1 MVRLALVAF
10 VLVAAG
16 SSAQGYVM
24 QVDGPFDVLRD
35 AGKSWSMDLVTGP
48 SLDQLSPTS
57 QGGPIECVVKDVSSR
72 TSKLVCSSL
81 SGKPPAIASLVLGTR
96 ELVYEG
102 EGVREL
108 RGAAT
113 RTAIEDQGN
122 ALALTFTGKVTT
134 SMQKSLQG
142 TNGSKADFKYSTAR
156 YSIDGVERAVLVSE
170 ATTTPAAT
178 TGTPK
183 PVAEQT
189 AAIFAPE
196 NGPVVLCRVR
206 AKETPAY
213 VCLRR
218 SSATLV
224 TQTPTTPASVDPL
237 ADQPADQ
244 PAKKK
249 TPSVSLARKKTRL
262 TTTLTPA
269 AVAKKVASAYLSGIK
284 SCYQATL
291 KSKPSST
298 GTLALVFTVNAVGKT
313 ESISAKSQDEKLS
326 TCVTAK
332 MKSWRFAIPQ
342 SEYGSPIAAVYEL
355 DFKLALK

>member
-1 MVRLALVAF
+1 MLRLALVAG
-10 VLVAAG
+10 VLVTAG
-16 SSAQGYVM
+16 SSAQGYVV

-35 AGKSWSMDLVTGP
+35 AQKSWKFDLVTGP
-48 SLDQLSPTS
+48 SLDQLTS
-57 QGGPIECVVKDVSSR
+57 VTSDPIECAVKDVTST
-72 TSKLVCSSL
+72 TSKLVCRSTT
-81 SGKPPAIASLVLGTR
+81 GKAPKLAALVLGTR
-96 ELVYEG
+96 ELVFEG

-113 RTAIEDQGN
+113 KDAIADQGN
-122 ALALTFTGKVTT
+122 ALALTFTGQLTT
-134 SMQKSLQG
+134 STQKSLQG
-142 TNGSKADFKYSTAR
+142 ATGSKADFKYSTAR
-156 YSIDGVERAVLVSE
+156 YSIEGVERAALVSE

-189 AAIFAPE
+189 AAIYAPE
-196 NGPVVLCRVR
+196 NGPVILCRVR

-218 SSATLV
+218 VSATLV
-224 TQTPTTPASVDPL
+224 ADKPTPADPI
-237 ADQPADQ
+237 ATDPAN
-244 PAKKK
+244 PPKKK

-269 AVAKKVASAYLSGIK
+269 AVAKKVTSAYLSGIK
-284 SCYQATL
+284 SCYQTAL
-291 KSKPSST
+291 KTKPSST

>member
-1 MVRLALVAF
+1 MLRLALVAG
-10 VLVAAG
+10 VLVGAG
-16 SSAQGYVM
+16 SSAQGYVV
-24 QVDGPFDVLRD
+24 QIDGPFDVLRD
-35 AGKSWSMDLVTGP
+35 AGKSWSMELVTGP

-57 QGGPIECVVKDVSSR
+57 QGGPIECAVKDVSSR

-81 SGKPPAIASLVLGTR
+81 SGKPPSIASLVLGTR
-96 ELVYEG
+96 ELVFDG
-102 EGVREL
+102 DAVREL

-134 SMQKSLQG
+134 STQKSLQG

-156 YSIDGVERAVLVSE
+156 YSIEGVERAVLVSE
-170 ATTTPAAT
+170 ATSTPAAT

-189 AAIFAPE
+189 AAIFAPDE
-196 NGPVVLCRVR
+196 GPVVLCRVR

-224 TQTPTTPASVDPL
+224 TQTPTTPAVDPL

-244 PAKKK
+244 PVKKK
-249 TPSVSLARKKTRL
+249 APSVSLARKKTRL

-269 AVAKKVASAYLSGIK
+269 AVAKKVASAYVSGIK
-284 SCYQATL
+284 RCYATTL
-291 KSKPSST
+291 KSKPSTT
-298 GTLALVFTVNAVGKT
+298 GTLALVFTINAVGKT
-313 ESISAKSQDEKLS
+313 ESISVKSPDEKLT
-326 TCVTAK
+326 TCVSGLIR
-332 MKSWRFAIPQ
+332 SWRFAIPQ

-355 DFKLALK
+355 DFKLSLK